1 MAGTMSDSEALSLQ
15 ASEVI
20 DEGAMALMRE
30 RPGLDYGEACRMFM
44 AANPHAVAAY
54 AGDQAAFTALSAR
67 ARATR
72 MALPAGGIQERRFRR
87 AGPPRTLSRRAIAG
101 RHDVLHAGEVAV
113 LCLGNGPGSGW
124 FAERLEAA

>member
-1 MAGTMSDSEALSLQ
+1 MASTMSESEALSLQ

-20 DEGAMALMRE
+20 DEGALALMRE

-87 AGPPRTLSRRAIAG
+87 AGPPRALSSRRIAD
-101 RHDVLHAGEVAV
+101 RSELLPGEVACMR
-113 LCLGNGPGSGW
+113 LAPDGCGGGLY
-124 FAERLEAA
+124 AERIG